1 MVSAMVENETLR
13 TVISGTA
20 GGIAS
25 ILAVHPLDTV
35 RTRLQAA
42 PAGAYR
48 GAWHCARVT
57 VRREGPLALYKG
69 LAWPLAA
76 QGLYKAIMFGVYG
89 AASRA
94 LRGRDPARPLAAHE
108 GESAT
113 SVPTDGEIRLVER
126 GHARGFTFDHV
137 FGAGAAQAEVFSEV
151 EPVIESVLRGF
162 NVCIL
167 AYGQTGSGKTFTMEG
182 KPNDEALAGINS
194 RALCRLFEAIDE
206 RRQLE
211 RAGGAAAK
219 ADGSWSFDVAV
230 SYLEIYNEKPNDL
243 LAKEGAKKEELKI
256 FASGETGVVVKNLTL
271 VKASSAA
278 EVLETLQ
285 RGAARRSTSATAM
298 NAASSRSHSLV
309 QVHVH
314 GRNSRTGATTT
325 GKLNLVD
332 LAGSERVKKSQV
344 EGQGMKEAQGINKSL
359 STLGLVLN
367 QLQVFGAAAATT
379 STSTST
385 ISSSPPSPIH
395 PLRCRRRRS
404 RSTSGTRSS
413 PRCSRTRSAAR
424 RRPS

>member
-1 MVSAMVENETLR
+1 MGRKAESFHVKVAVRVRPLLKHDKEQREVVSV
-13 TVISGTA
+13 SSD
-20 GGIAS
+20 GG
-25 ILAVHPLDTV
+25 
-35 RTRLQAA
+35 A
-42 PAGAYR
+42 PS
-48 GAWHCARVT
+48 VT
-57 VRREGPLALYKG
+57 VVDPDKAFPGKKQEIDYLRADYVRE
-69 LAWPLAA
+69 
-76 QGLYKAIMFGVYG
+76 
-89 AASRA
+89 RA
-94 LRGRDPARPLAAHE
+94 YE
-108 GESAT
+108 
-113 SVPTDGEIRLVER
+113 
-126 GHARGFTFDHV
+126 FDHV
-137 FGAGAAQAEVFSEV
+137 YGPGDDTGRVFREAV
-151 EPVIESVLRGF
+151 RPMVDVVLEGV
-162 NVCIL
+162 NVTIF

-182 KPNDEALAGINS
+182 KPNDDALAGINP

-278 EVLETLQ
+278 EVLGTLQ

-332 LAGSERVKKSQV
+332 LAGSE
-344 EGQGMKEAQGINKSL
+344 
-359 STLGLVLN
+359 
-367 QLQVFGAAAATT
+367 
-379 STSTST
+379 
-385 ISSSPPSPIH
+385 
-395 PLRCRRRRS
+395 
-404 RSTSGTRSS
+404 
-413 PRCSRTRSAAR
+413 
-424 RRPS
+424 